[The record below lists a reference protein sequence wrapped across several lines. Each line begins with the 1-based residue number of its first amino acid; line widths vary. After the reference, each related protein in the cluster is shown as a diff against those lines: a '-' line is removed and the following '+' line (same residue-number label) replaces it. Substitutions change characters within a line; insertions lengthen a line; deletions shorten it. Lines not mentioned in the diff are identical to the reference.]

1 MIIITFNKNHT
12 LHNISNICILF
23 FSQNDITFQ
32 WRYFN
37 CSKNRDF
44 FFRKRPF
51 FPQIEELCFPHNE
64 TDHKRN
70 KELIL
75 ILKIM
80 RGNYKKIVNDC
91 ISFLSFQNFK
101 MADYDDDNDYEE
113 EFQEADEPEDFNE
126 DLEPGDEQEQIDVL
140 PAGEKY

>member
-1 MIIITFNKNHT
+1 
-12 LHNISNICILF
+12 
-23 FSQNDITFQ
+23 
-32 WRYFN
+32 
-37 CSKNRDF
+37 
-44 FFRKRPF
+44 
-51 FPQIEELCFPHNE
+51 
-64 TDHKRN
+64 
-70 KELIL
+70 
-75 ILKIM
+75 M